1 MNPQDKRTLT
11 GCAWFLVVILAAV
24 GLGVLSYY
32 LDCSYLKYVSYILAG
47 AGGGII
53 GDRYLSGRKAKEA
66 TPWWKYALAVAG
78 MLAFAGLLTWIFDS

>member
-1 MNPQDKRTLT
+1 MNKADKRDLT
-11 GCAWFLVVILAAV
+11 GCVWFLAVILAAA

-32 LDCSYLKYVSYILAG
+32 LDCSYLKYVSYVFAG

-66 TPWWKYALAVAG
+66 TSWWKYALAVVG
-78 MLAFAGLLTWIFDS
+78 MLAFAGLLTWLLE